1 MITDASIR
9 LANPADAAE
18 IAALSRDQIEQGLGW
33 SWTTARVARAIRDPE
48 TNVAV
53 VRDTRSLLA
62 FGIMS
67 YRDQAAHLL
76 LFAVRESHQRLGI
89 GSAILRWLEDVAR
102 EAGIRQIHVECRRN
116 NSVARNFY
124 GEHGYHEHVITPG
137 YYQGVE
143 DAVRME
149 KWLRPPE

>member
-124 GEHGYHEHVITPG
+124 GEHGYHEHVISPG

>member
-1 MITDASIR
+1 MPI
-9 LANPADAAE
+9 LP
-18 IAALSRDQIEQGLGW
+18 IE
-33 SWTTARVARAIRDPE
+33 A
-48 TNVAV
+48 
-53 VRDTRSLLA
+53 
-62 FGIMS
+62 
-67 YRDQAAHLL
+67 
-76 LFAVRESHQRLGI
+76 I

-116 NSVARNFY
+116 NSDARNFY
-124 GEHGYHEHVITPG
+124 GEHGYHEHVISPG

>member
-67 YRDQAAHLL
+67 YRDEAAHLL

-124 GEHGYHEHVITPG
+124 GEHGYHEHVISPG

>member
-1 MITDASIR
+1 
-9 LANPADAAE
+9 
-18 IAALSRDQIEQGLGW
+18 
-33 SWTTARVARAIRDPE
+33 
-48 TNVAV
+48 
-53 VRDTRSLLA
+53 
-62 FGIMS
+62 
-67 YRDQAAHLL
+67 

-124 GEHGYHEHVITPG
+124 GEHGYHEHVISPG